1 MIFGIAGVACGA
13 VVKSKLT
20 GPVGATVGLWAAYV
34 RITEC
39 SNIICI
45 EVIVG
50 RTTVIISFIIT
61 NTISFHSSAI
71 TIINYIFVI
80 MNHIIPVNNRI
91 ILFVMLK
98 I

>member
-1 MIFGIAGVACGA
+1 MGFSNRIAKSCVHLGVVQMIFGIAGVACGA

-34 RITEC
+34 RIDKC

-61 NTISFHSSAI
+61 NSISFYLIRHHD
-71 TIINYIFVI
+71 N
-80 MNHIIPVNNRI
+80 
-91 ILFVMLK
+91 
-98 I
+98 